1 MVPDMSLASET
12 RALAADTL
20 AVMRHPD
27 ARGAVLLYTAL
38 SAGFFVYALATAGIG
53 WTLMAAVIGVVM
65 LPVVEFITHKYVLHW
80 LDLARTSAT
89 AQFWNRVHYAHHM
102 DPKDTRV
109 ILAHPA
115 SVVLLVTVLAAGAW
129 AIGLTPLAPIVAIA
143 FGLFAF
149 YEIVHFACHMDGE
162 MRSAYFTRRRQEHA
176 LHHYIDENRNYG
188 ITTAVADRLFGT
200 RIVDKKALVR
210 SPTARNLGYTGDFA
224 DRYPYLKQSEAR
236 KDGADAA

>member
-1 MVPDMSLASET
+1 MSLASET

-38 SAGFFVYALATAGIG
+38 SAGFFVYAVATAGIA
-53 WTLMAAVIGVVM
+53 WTLVSILIGVVL

-109 ILAHPA
+109 ILA
-115 SVVLLVTVLAAGAW
+115 
-129 AIGLTPLAPIVAIA
+129 I
-143 FGLFAF
+143 
-149 YEIVHFACHMDGE
+149 
-162 MRSAYFTRRRQEHA
+162 
-176 LHHYIDENRNYG
+176 
-188 ITTAVADRLFGT
+188 RL
-200 RIVDKKALVR
+200 
-210 SPTARNLGYTGDFA
+210 PWCCW
-224 DRYPYLKQSEAR
+224 
-236 KDGADAA
+236 